1 MHFQSLASLVLAL
14 VAVPSARATL
24 SPNISGMNLVWQETF
39 VGNQGD
45 MVDLT
50 QWTVVT
56 DLHNNQELETYT
68 NLPSN
73 MQLSG
78 GQTLQL
84 VPQKSL
90 LGEWTSSRIESIQAW
105 TPSPGKTMQVQAALR
120 GGDSAIDQKA
130 GMWPAF
136 WMLGDSMRHGT
147 PWPLCGELDIFEQ
160 INGQLTGYGTVHCDH
175 TGGGACNEPSGL
187 GESIAI
193 PQDDKFHTWTLK
205 IDRSS
210 NYWQTETIQWF
221 MDGTLFHTLTGAQIG
236 DEGLW
241 ATLAHSP
248 MYIILNLAVGG
259 TWPVRFFP
267 PSCLYIRHEHRTD
280 CGATGRPYRGDLVRL
295 GQHV

>member
-1 MHFQSLASLVLAL
+1 MHFQSLTFFALAIS
-14 VAVPSARATL
+14 SAKATF
-24 SPNISGMNLVWQETF
+24 SPNVPGMNVVWQETF
-39 VGNQGD
+39 MGEQGD

-50 QWTVVT
+50 QWNVVT
-56 DLHNNQELETYT
+56 DLHNNQELQTYT
-68 NLPSN
+68 KFGNN

-84 VPQKSL
+84 VPQQSPT
-90 LGEWTSSRIESIQAW
+90 GEWTSSRIESIESWAAA
-105 TPSPGKTMQVQAALR
+105 PGKTMQVQAALR
-120 GGDSAIDQKA
+120 GGSGPIDQKK

-160 INGQLTGYGTVHCDH
+160 INGQLTGYGTAHCDH

-187 GESIAI
+187 GQGIAI
-193 PQDDKFHTWTLK
+193 PQDDSFHTWALK

-210 NYWQTETIQWF
+210 NNWQTETIEWF
-221 MDGTLFHTLTGAQIG
+221 LDGTLFHTLVGAQFG

-259 TWPVRFFP
+259 TWPGDP
-267 PSCLYIRHEHRTD
+267 NE
-280 CGATGRPYRGDLVRL
+280 ATLSGWGNMFEVQYVA
-295 GQHV
+295 VYESA

>member
-1 MHFQSLASLVLAL
+1 MAIS
-14 VAVPSARATL
+14 SAMATL
-24 SPNISGMNLVWQETF
+24 SPNIPGMKVVWQESF
-39 VGNQGD
+39 VGEQGD

-50 QWTVVT
+50 QWNVMT

-68 NLPSN
+68 QSSSN

-84 VPQKSL
+84 
-90 LGEWTSSRIESIQAW
+90 
-105 TPSPGKTMQVQAALR
+105 
-120 GGDSAIDQKA
+120 

-160 INGQLTGYGTVHCDH
+160 INGQLTGYGTAHCDH
-175 TGGGACNEPSGL
+175 TGGGACNEPWGL
-187 GESIAI
+187 GQSIAI
-193 PQDDKFHTWTLK
+193 PQDDEFHTWALK
-205 IDRSS
+205 INRCS
-210 NYWQTETIQWF
+210 NNWQTETIEWYL
-221 MDGTLFHTLTGAQIG
+221 DGNLFHTLVGAQFG

-259 TWPVRFFP
+259 TWPGDP
-267 PSCLYIRHEHRTD
+267 NE
-280 CGATGRPYRGDLVRL
+280 ATLSGWGNMFEVQYVA
-295 GQHV
+295 VYESA